1 MGTIESANQTPL
13 PERGGSYDYEFKGTS
28 SDTKPTENVA
38 ENSLF
43 YELDTG
49 SFYYFTGSS
58 WEEIPGAGGGGG
70 GTSEWET
77 LYESGA
83 KHVKFKKSGAIGILE
98 VVGPLDYEDV
108 NFAEK
113 HWPAGVDANFS
124 FDLAP
129 CFSPTGSISGKTIS
143 VNYYDE
149 TKSVI
154 STSWTSGSE
163 TYFFMYPLKG

>member
-1 MGTIESANQTPL
+1 MVTIESAKQTPL

-28 SDTKPTENVA
+28 LDTKPTENVA

-49 SFYYFTGSS
+49 RFYYFTGSS
-58 WEEIPGAGGGGG
+58 WDEIPGAGGGGG
-70 GTSEWET
+70 SSEWET

-83 KHVKFKKSGAIGILE
+83 KHVKFKQSGAIGILE
-98 VVGPLDYEDV
+98 VVGPLDYDDV

-113 HWPAGVDANFS
+113 HWPAGVEANFS
-124 FDLAP
+124 FDLPAV
-129 CFSPTGSISGKTIS
+129 FSPTGSISNITIS

-149 TKSVI
+149 EKSI
-154 STSWTSGSE
+154 IGTSWTTG
-163 TYFFMYPLKG
+163 TAAYYFMYPLKG